1 MRLNCEECINKINDY
16 SFFDNKLIFLD
27 KNISN
32 TYKKINMLK
41 ADFTEEMY
49 KRISCA
55 IIRPGIGTI
64 TDALYNRVKIFCIFE
79 SNNFE
84 MKSNFEK
91 LFFAGLVNN
100 CRSFDEIIRSIMNY
114 IEDKIKIQEYLDQIK
129 KIDFD
134 GAHQSAQILL
144 ETF

>member
-1 MRLNCEECINKINDY
+1 MINPY
-16 SFFDNKLIFLD
+16 IFREYD
-27 KNISN
+27 IRGEV
-32 TYKKINMLK
+32 K

-49 KRISCA
+49 RRISCA
-55 IIRPGIGTI
+55 ILRPGIGTI

-79 SNNFE
+79 SNNSE

-100 CRSFDEIIRSIMNY
+100 CRNFDEIIRSMISY
-114 IEDKIKIQEYLDQIK
+114 IEDKIKIQEYFDQIN

-134 GAHQSAQILL
+134 GAQQSAQILF